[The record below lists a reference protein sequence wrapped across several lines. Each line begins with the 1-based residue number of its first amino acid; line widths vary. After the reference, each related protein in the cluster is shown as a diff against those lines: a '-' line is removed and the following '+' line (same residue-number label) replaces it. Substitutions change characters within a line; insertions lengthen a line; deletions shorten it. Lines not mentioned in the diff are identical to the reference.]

1 MKKGSALL
9 ILTFLFYLIG
19 QIIWWFTISC
29 EQPLFGSKYLEEMT
43 IFVVYTFSGICGLL
57 SGITLYKLNQ

>member
-1 MKKGSALL
+1 MKKVGTLL
-9 ILTFLFYLIG
+9 ILTFVLNLIG
-19 QIIWWFTISC
+19 QAIWWLAISC

-57 SGITLYKLNQ
+57 SGIALYKLNK

>member
-1 MKKGSALL
+1 MKKVSILL
-9 ILTFLFYLIG
+9 ILTFVLNLIG
-19 QIIWWFTISC
+19 QIIWWLAISC

-57 SGITLYKLNQ
+57 SGIALYKLNK

>member
-1 MKKGSALL
+1 MKKVGALL

-29 EQPLFGSKYLEEMT
+29 NQPLFGSKYLEEMT

-57 SGITLYKLNQ
+57 SGIALYKLNK